1 MTPKDAIKVLN
12 MVEAHGSL
20 TIDAKETAIKA
31 LQLMDKFLE
40 LPIGMPKKGK
50 WIANM
55 RFGMYP
61 CDEMWIC
68 SECRE
73 QSMKRS
79 DYCPKCGA
87 DMRKEGENMARLT
100 TEEKAN
106 RYDALQA
113 AIEINIKTYKSR
125 QQDAQNRYDK
135 GTVCDRVDMIAA
147 YNKGIA
153 DTCEDV
159 LTMLAAFTN

>member
-1 MTPKDAIKVLN
+1 
-12 MVEAHGSL
+12 
-20 TIDAKETAIKA
+20 
-31 LQLMDKFLE
+31 
-40 LPIGMPKKGK
+40 
-50 WIANM
+50 
-55 RFGMYP
+55 
-61 CDEMWIC
+61 
-68 SECRE
+68 
-73 QSMKRS
+73 
-79 DYCPKCGA
+79 
-87 DMRKEGENMARLT
+87 MARLT

-135 GTVCDRVDMIAA
+135 GTVCDRGDMIAA

>member
-40 LPIGMPKKGK
+40 LPIGLPKKGK
-50 WIANM
+50 WEANK

-87 DMRKEGENMARLT
+87 DMRKEGKDMARLT
-100 TEEKAN
+100 KEEKAD

-125 QQDAQNRYDK
+125 IKETEERYTNRADA
-135 GTVCDRVDMIAA
+135 IAT
-147 YNKGIA
+147 YNKGLHDAYVDMAA
-153 DTCEDV
+153 D
-159 LTMLAAFTN
+159 LSAFTN